1 MKVLFATA
9 EFAPLASV
17 GGLAQASA
25 GLVKEL
31 RRQGVDVIVA
41 IPDYFGTELIDETV
55 VELDVPQWAA
65 PARARY
71 GQIAGIGKVVL
82 IHSAGI
88 RRAHPYL
95 HPDGTGWP
103 DNDRRFFAFSA
114 ALVDLCRRE
123 SPDVLHLNDWH
134 TAMTLAL
141 ADRTPPSVLTI
152 HTLGYQGTTD
162 LGWLSNFGSRASA
175 FEWHR
180 VCNPLAGAIRISDIA
195 VTVSPSYAAEVLSPE
210 MGFGLDE
217 LLRDKGEYFLGIING
232 IDTEIWDPANDD
244 HLPAEFSLGE
254 PRGKKLCTAK
264 LRAEMGLPDSRG
276 PMITMV
282 TRLAD
287 QKGVDLAL
295 ASVPYLDGMGAQLAI
310 LGSGDSAM
318 ASRLRAACAA
328 HPNTLAFREGY
339 DDGLSHRLFAGGDLF
354 LMPSRFEPCG
364 LAQMQAMRY
373 GAAPVACAVGG
384 LRDTI
389 IDIDAS
395 PTRGTGVL
403 AAEASALAV
412 LDGLHRATRAW
423 TSKPRREAMRKRGMS
438 IDWSWSVPTK
448 ILIGHYERIKSAR
461 G

>member
-31 RRQGVDVIVA
+31 RRQGVDVVVA
-41 IPDYFGTELIDETV
+41 IPDYFGTELVDER
-55 VELDVPQWAA
+55 VETLDVPHWAG
-65 PARARY
+65 PARARF
-71 GQIAGIGKVVL
+71 GAIPGIGEVVL
-82 IHSAGI
+82 VDSPGI

-114 ALVDLCRRE
+114 ALVDLCR
-123 SPDVLHLNDWH
+123 SAQPDVLHLNDWH
-134 TAMTLAL
+134 TSMTLAL
-141 ADRTPPSVLTI
+141 ADHLPPSVLTI

-162 LGWLSNFGSRASA
+162 LGWLTNFGDRAAA
-175 FEWHR
+175 FEWHSA
-180 VCNPLAGAIRISDIA
+180 CNPLAGAIRMSDIA
-195 VTVSPSYAAEVLSPE
+195 VTVSPAYAAEVLQPE

-217 LLRDKGEYFLGIING
+217 LLRNKGQYFVGIING
-232 IDTEIWDPANDD
+232 IDTEIWNPETDD
-244 HLPAEFSLGE
+244 HLPATFSAGE

-264 LRAEMGLPDSRG
+264 LRAELGLPDSRG

-287 QKGVDLAL
+287 QKGVDLAM
-295 ASVPYLDGMGAQLAI
+295 ACVPFLDGLGAQLGI
-310 LGSGDSAM
+310 LGSGDAAM
-318 ASRLRAACAA
+318 AGRLRALAA
-328 HPNTLAFREGY
+328 QYPHTLAFREGY
-339 DDGLSHRLFAGGDLF
+339 DDGLSHRLFGGADLF

-373 GAAPVACAVGG
+373 GAAPIACAVGG
-384 LRDTI
+384 LKDTI

-395 PTRGTGVL
+395 PTSGTGTL
-403 AAEASALAV
+403 ASQPTEMAV
-412 LDGLHRATRAW
+412 LDAVHRGARAW
-423 TSKPRREAMRKRGMS
+423 SSKPRREAMRRRAMGV
-438 IDWSWSVPTK
+438 DWSWERPTHE
-448 ILIGHYERIKSAR
+448 LISYYERIRSAR